1 MQDETVNPDVH
12 VGEVHEE
19 DSGTLGNTGKEV
31 ETQTLLRTSHN

>member
-31 ETQTLLRTSHN
+31 DSHTPQER